1 MALELCLNH
10 FHLTINYKT
19 ASFELQ
25 MMTTKLLFS
34 KMVQKTLII
43 ISLHFQNGFKL
54 ASKMA
59 TILEKRNE

>member
-25 MMTTKLLFS
+25 MKNTKLIFS
-34 KMVQKTLII
+34 EMVQKTLII
-43 ISLHFQNGFKL
+43 ISLHIQNGFKISFQNDRHFL
-54 ASKMA
+54 IK
-59 TILEKRNE
+59 